1 MIGKQVKGTSFRGV
15 LNYLHEKAGA
25 ELLGGTLVG
34 ETPRELSAEFRLS
47 RRLNWRVKKAVYHAS
62 LSLSKTE
69 HLEDNEW
76 LAIAQD
82 YLQDMGFEGCQYVVY
97 RHTDQDH
104 DHVHIV
110 ASRIRLTDGKTVSDS
125 WDYRRSEQV
134 IRKLEREYQLEPV
147 VPSWER
153 EKRASTTGECR
164 FSERTGMASVRE
176 QLQGMLDVVTQSQ
189 PTMAEAIAQLQQRGV
204 SIKVWYT
211 KAGQARGISYELDGV
226 AFSGTKLGRA
236 YTFPGL
242 QKHRGVSY
250 EPEQDDLMIQ
260 ALMDEGKGRSPLEAT
275 PPMPQVVS
283 SSPEFESVPV
293 PDKKTH
299 YQRLWQQYSQGVQ
312 ASNPVEFDD
321 LVAHRASEDGQ
332 SQKAIALMLAA
343 GSPYVA
349 HLNRQQARLYVE
361 QTAQKA
367 GGRSRQQPTVQ
378 RRGRSIEIS

>member
-1 MIGKQVKGTSFRGV
+1 MARQKRT
-15 LNYLHEKAGA
+15 
-25 ELLGGTLVG
+25 TTG
-34 ETPRELSAEFRLS
+34 ETSHRFVSIRLTPS
-47 RRLNWRVKKAVYHAS
+47 
-62 LSLSKTE
+62 E
-69 HLEDNEW
+69 HQW
-76 LAIAQD
+76 LAFGFAMPSANAQD
-82 YLQDMGFEGCQYVVY
+82 YLQGMGFENCQYVVY

-104 DHVHIV
+104 NHVHIV

-147 VPSWER
+147 VASWEQ

-164 FSERTGMASVRE
+164 FNDRTGTASVRE
-176 QLQGMLDVVTQSQ
+176 RLQGMLDKVTQSQ
-189 PTMAEAIAQLQQRGV
+189 LTMAEAIAQLQQRGV
-204 SIKVWYT
+204 NVKVWYT
-211 KAGQARGISYELDGV
+211 KAGQARGISYKLDGV

-260 ALMDEGKGRSPLEAT
+260 ALMDEGKGRSPLEA
-275 PPMPQVVS
+275 PQPMPQVIS
-283 SSPEFESVPV
+283 SSPESESVPV
-293 PDKKTH
+293 LDKKTQ
-299 YQRLWQQYSQGVQ
+299 YQRLWQRYSQGLQ
-312 ASNPVEFDD
+312 ASNPIEFDD
-321 LVAHRASEDGQ
+321 LVAHRAFEDGQ

-361 QTAQKA
+361 QTAQKVCE
-367 GGRSRQQPTVQ
+367 RSRHQTKDQ
-378 RRGRSIEIS
+378 RRGRSLEIG

>member
-15 LNYLHEKAGA
+15 LNYLHGKDGA
-25 ELLGGTLVG
+25 QLLGGNVLG
-34 ETPRELSAEFRLS
+34 ETPRAIAAEFRAS
-47 RRLNWRVKKAVYHAS
+47 RRQNLRVKKAVYHAA
-62 LSLSKTE
+62 LSLPKTE
-69 HLEDNEW
+69 NLGDSQW

-82 YLQDMGFEGCQYVVY
+82 YLQGMGFEGCQYVVY

-134 IRKLEREYQLEPV
+134 IRKLERDYQLEPV

-164 FSERTGMASVRE
+164 FSERTGTASVRE
-176 QLQGMLDVVTQSQ
+176 QLQGMLDEVTQNQ
-189 PTMAEAIAQLQQRGV
+189 PTMVEAIAQLQQRGV
-204 SIKVWYT
+204 NVKVWYT
-211 KAGQARGISYELDGV
+211 RAGQARGISYELDGV

-250 EPEQDDLMIQ
+250 ELERDDPIIQSLMN
-260 ALMDEGKGRSPLEAT
+260 EGSERSPLEAPQPT
-275 PPMPQVVS
+275 PKDI
-283 SSPEFESVPV
+283 SSPETERTVA

-299 YQRLWQQYSQGVQ
+299 YQRLWQRYSQGVQ
-312 ASNPVEFDD
+312 ASNPIEFDD
-321 LVAHRASEDGQ
+321 LVARRAFEDGQ
-332 SQKAIALMLAA
+332 SQKAIALTLAA

-349 HLNRQQARLYVE
+349 QLNRQQAKLYVE
-361 QTAQKA
+361 QTAQKVCE
-367 GGRSRQQPTVQ
+367 RSRHQAKDQ
-378 RRGRSIEIS
+378 RRRRSLEVD